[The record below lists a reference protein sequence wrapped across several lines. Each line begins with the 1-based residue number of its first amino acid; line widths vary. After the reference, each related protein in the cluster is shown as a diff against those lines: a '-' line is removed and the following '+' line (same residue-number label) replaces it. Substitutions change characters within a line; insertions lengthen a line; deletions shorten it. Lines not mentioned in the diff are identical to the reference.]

1 MARVALVGDSHAQVL
16 WPALTASLRA
26 AGHTVVLSLAKPGWS
41 EARYV
46 KDGIAAKIRAASP
59 DAVVFGLGGNNRESG
74 AAYSATVRALLSTPA
89 RVIWIGPAV
98 ATKEPFARYHA
109 ATAALQA
116 AVLPPLGVT
125 WIDSAPYTRDGHRAD
140 GVHFTSYRAWA
151 EGVTPD
157 VLAAVVGAS
166 AGTPA
171 RRSPAVLLP
180 GVGPLRGGMVFAVGG
195 VLLALL
201 GLLRWRSRSVAAE
214 SSTPDR

>member
-1 MARVALVGDSHAQVL
+1 M
-16 WPALTASLRA
+16 WPLLSASLRA

-46 KDGIAAKIRAASP
+46 KDGVAAKLRAASP
-59 DAVVFGLGGNNRESG
+59 DAVVFALGGNNRESG

-109 ATAALQA
+109 STAALQA
-116 AVLPPLGVT
+116 AMLPPLGVT

-157 VLAAVVGAS
+157 VLAAVAAGA
-166 AGTPA
+166 PA
-171 RRSPAVLLP
+171 RRIPAVLP

-195 VLLALL
+195 VILALL